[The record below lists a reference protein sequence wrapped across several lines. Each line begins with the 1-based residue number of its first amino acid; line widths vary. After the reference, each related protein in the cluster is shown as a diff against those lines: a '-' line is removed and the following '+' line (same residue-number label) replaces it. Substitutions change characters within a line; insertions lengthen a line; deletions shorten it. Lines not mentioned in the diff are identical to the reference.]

1 MNAKWMI
8 PLAETVAV
16 MLILLSGFQSA
27 AAAPAGEMTL
37 VKSSWGNEV
46 PIPRL
51 CMGKDVDW
59 MKLFYDPLVGTA
71 PDGKLSTE
79 HGLCNKWEM
88 STDGLTWSFHLR
100 KGVKFHDG
108 VEVTAKDVKFTIEQ
122 VVLPDTKINVGA
134 LRDNLKKVEMKDPYT
149 LIFSLKKPT
158 LFFSSWLTELDN
170 SAGMVIPKDYYE
182 RVGEDQFQKH
192 PIGSGP
198 YKWHSQMVGSYIKL
212 EATEKHWRDGVPRYK
227 YVNLLTIPEESTQF
241 AMLKTGEADI
251 MSIGLEK
258 VEEAKKAGL
267 NLVSIK
273 QAGQIVM
280 VPNMQWT
287 SPAFSDIRFRKAL
300 NLAIDKEAIIKY
312 RFMGQAAPLAWPSDC
327 LQPCGGDPTLKPYP
341 YDPGEARRLVKEGGY
356 EGYEF
361 TLVSY
366 IRPECPDFPGVIE
379 TVGGY
384 WGKIGLKPKIFMT
397 DYNAWRD
404 RWLNQKTQNAIH
416 GSIWRENPDCASL
429 IPRIRQNFHS
439 KSSRAM
445 TRNPELDKMFDR
457 AVNSLDL
464 AEVKKVMGDFN
475 RYVHNQYLV
484 VPICDLDDMIAI
496 TKRIP
501 EWNPGGRRND
511 RNLNDLIRQR

>member
-1 MNAKWMI
+1 MVGSSAVRTHWVRKRKEDFMNAKWMI

-59 MKLFYDPLVGTA
+59 MKLLYDPLVGTA

-273 QAGQIVM
+273 QCVAQRL
-280 VPNMQWT
+280 
-287 SPAFSDIRFRKAL
+287 SPAMRGRPHAKA
-300 NLAIDKEAIIKY
+300 
-312 RFMGQAAPLAWPSDC
+312 
-327 LQPCGGDPTLKPYP
+327 
-341 YDPGEARRLVKEGGY
+341 
-356 EGYEF
+356 
-361 TLVSY
+361 VS
-366 IRPECPDFPGVIE
+366 
-379 TVGGY
+379 
-384 WGKIGLKPKIFMT
+384 L
-397 DYNAWRD
+397 
-404 RWLNQKTQNAIH
+404 
-416 GSIWRENPDCASL
+416 
-429 IPRIRQNFHS
+429 
-439 KSSRAM
+439 
-445 TRNPELDKMFDR
+445 
-457 AVNSLDL
+457 
-464 AEVKKVMGDFN
+464 
-475 RYVHNQYLV
+475 
-484 VPICDLDDMIAI
+484 
-496 TKRIP
+496 
-501 EWNPGGRRND
+501 
-511 RNLNDLIRQR
+511 